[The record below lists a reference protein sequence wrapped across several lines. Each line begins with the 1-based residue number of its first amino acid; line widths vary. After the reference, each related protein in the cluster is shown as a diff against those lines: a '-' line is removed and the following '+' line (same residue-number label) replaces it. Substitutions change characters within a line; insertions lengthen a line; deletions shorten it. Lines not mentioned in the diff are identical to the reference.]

1 MEATCACACVTTL
14 VCMTMVA
21 RFSDNVKQGA
31 REAEPLNSIAH
42 MARHRFGA
50 RGNALTFPLPLEEL
64 FLALQSHASEV
75 NSELPLQLPR
85 TGHELG
91 QIARVLLK
99 TNKEGATSEQE
110 IKGLIHQA
118 VVRREA
124 GKEWGNEGGRQLP
137 RGSKFI
143 SSPQYTTCRYTV
155 YILFGS
161 YQATFLPTLVHM
173 AHTGHAGSYL
183 CTRVG
188 GGGPHHGHA
197 PPGASFICQFGH
209 GSGTAPRCCTTGRR
223 DTARGLEGDHR
234 C

>member
-91 QIARVLLK
+91 QVARVLLK

-155 YILFGS
+155 YSFSFLSSHFLTSPITYGPRWTRRLVSVYARRWWWASSWTCTAWGIL
-161 YQATFLPTLVHM
+161 HM
-173 AHTGHAGSYL
+173 PIWTWKWY
-183 CTRVG
+183 
-188 GGGPHHGHA
+188 
-197 PPGASFICQFGH
+197 GAALLHYRKKGYRQRS
-209 GSGTAPRCCTTGRR
+209 
-223 DTARGLEGDHR
+223 
-234 C
+234 

>member
-31 REAEPLNSIAH
+31 REAEPLNSIVH

-124 GKEWGNEGGRQLP
+124 GKE
-137 RGSKFI
+137 
-143 SSPQYTTCRYTV
+143 
-155 YILFGS
+155 
-161 YQATFLPTLVHM
+161 
-173 AHTGHAGSYL
+173 
-183 CTRVG
+183 
-188 GGGPHHGHA
+188 
-197 PPGASFICQFGH
+197 
-209 GSGTAPRCCTTGRR
+209 
-223 DTARGLEGDHR
+223 
-234 C
+234 